1 MSASPLERATPPR
14 APASLIREPGVAQR
28 IACAAFAWS
37 VTVAPFV
44 LGRTG
49 SWLGRFVAALA
60 LAAGVLG
67 PLLVPTRRR
76 LGRHLGI
83 SVYLA
88 LTTLVWLLSPA
99 AIDAS
104 RLDPILA
111 IIGAVAWSVFAFSW
125 GEPWRLR
132 GEGEIDEL
140 GGSLRARTELPPYAV
155 PIAALGVLSS
165 LALLVLAWRV
175 RDPSRGLLAQAAG
188 IGIGVALV
196 SGAAEVAI
204 NRGRTRQ
211 AHAVVPRAG
220 RRAMIVLVVAAVLGG
235 VLLVLRGP

>member
-1 MSASPLERATPPR
+1 VSRATSQR
-14 APASLIREPGVAQR
+14 APSSLIREPGVAQR

-44 LGRTG
+44 LGRSG
-49 SWLGRFVAALA
+49 SWLARFVAAFA

-76 LGRHLGI
+76 LGRHMGI
-83 SVYLA
+83 SAYLA
-88 LTTLVWLLSPA
+88 LTTVVWLLSPG
-99 AIDAS
+99 AIDAG

-132 GEGEIDEL
+132 GDAEIDEL
-140 GGSLRARTELPPYAV
+140 GSSLRARTELPPFAV

-165 LALLVLAWRV
+165 IALLVLAWRV
-175 RDPSRGLLAQAAG
+175 RDPSRGLVAQAAG
-188 IGIGVALV
+188 IGLGVALV

-204 NRGRTRQ
+204 NRGRSRHG
-211 AHAVVPRAG
+211 HAVVPRSG

-235 VLLVLRGP
+235 VLLVLRGS